1 MVRIIKNQEVT
12 DMRSKK
18 FLIVLISLLIIGFYD
33 NSAYASIRLGVMKFV
48 SKADGV
54 SSYQAEAAGDVF
66 VRVLANNTDNISIL
80 ERERLDEIGAEQ
92 RLSMSGLVD
101 TSKAVQIGR
110 VAGCQYML
118 MGSVTNLK
126 SKQSNINLPFAIG
139 IGVREATA
147 TATIDVRIV
156 DVETTEIVGA
166 FHETGTG
173 KQSGTSLEVMGVTF
187 DSDELSGMEAEA
199 IAKATEKLCPKI
211 VKLLTRTSGT
221 NGDAGEITFRR
232 SRTSQT
238 HAERRM
244 EEAQQTRTTRA
255 NRAVN
260 RVNNPEEITFRR
272 SRTAQEHAERR
283 REEVSDNS
291 NYDDYDNNSGYEQQQ
306 NQETLEFENY
316 STNPEDVIP
325 TYGLDEKRTENLI
338 NAHNRFWRTSNKRAA
353 YQRFTSLFN
362 DNANDYLAAYRAGIL
377 AQQLGMRDD
386 AKAWFETALDIN
398 PNYEPA
404 QKAKSGVSNSRSS
417 SNKRRRK

>member
-1 MVRIIKNQEVT
+1 MRI
-12 DMRSKK
+12 KK
-18 FLIVLISLLIIGFYD
+18 FLIALISLLIFGFFE

-101 TSKAVQIGR
+101 PSKAVQIGR

-166 FHETGTG
+166 FHENGTG

-211 VKLLTRTSGT
+211 VKLLTKTAGT
-221 NGDAGEITFRR
+221 NGNSGEITFRR
-232 SRTSQT
+232 SQSAQT

-255 NRAVN
+255 TRAARAN
-260 RVNNPEEITFRR
+260 NNPEEITFRR
-272 SRTAQEHAERR
+272 SRTAQAHAERR
-283 REEVSDNS
+283 REEVADNS
-291 NYDDYDNNSGYEQQQ
+291 DYDNYDNNNSGYDDSGYEQQQ
-306 NQETLEFENY
+306 TQVEFENY

-325 TYGLDEKRTENLI
+325 TYGLDDKQTENLI
-338 NAHNRFWRTSNKRAA
+338 NAHNRFWKTSNKRAA

-404 QKAKSGVSNSRSS
+404 QKAKSGVSNTRSS
-417 SNKRRRK
+417 SKKRRR